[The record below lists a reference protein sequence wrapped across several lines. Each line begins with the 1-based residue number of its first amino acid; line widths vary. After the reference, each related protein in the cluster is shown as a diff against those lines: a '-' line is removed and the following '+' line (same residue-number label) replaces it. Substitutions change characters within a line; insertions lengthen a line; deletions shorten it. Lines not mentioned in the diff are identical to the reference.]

1 MQSGAPIYIIQ
12 GAPVGANVLGNLLG
26 QAVVAAIRNSLPIG
40 VRDAAVANIEF
51 RVGTIPVKSVEVV
64 AIQGSITPA
73 HALEAAVVRAL
84 KNISGKIDA
93 MKYWDPK
100 QVPP

>member
-1 MQSGAPIYIIQ
+1 
-12 GAPVGANVLGNLLG
+12 
-26 QAVVAAIRNSLPIG
+26 
-40 VRDAAVANIEF
+40 
-51 RVGTIPVKSVEVV
+51 VGTVPVKSVEVV

-84 KNISGKIDA
+84 ENISGKIDA

-100 QVPP
+100 QVQP